1 MDEKVMRE
9 LQSRF
14 LAFGVFIKIKYD
26 FAGFCDILGIS
37 SQVQKMLCLQA
48 DAPCAADAF
57 G

>member
-9 LQSRF
+9 RQSRF

-37 SQVQKMLCLQA
+37 SQVRKMLCLQA

>member
-1 MDEKVMRE
+1 MIAEKR
-9 LQSRF
+9 QSKVS
-14 LAFGVFIKIKYD
+14 FGVFIKIKYD